1 VDKQKKFRFKPNKF
15 FDPTGSVVSLH
26 RLWKVRCL
34 GCLKYGE
41 EGVAIAVQKFF
52 CREKLGMALKP

>member
-1 VDKQKKFRFKPNKF
+1 
-15 FDPTGSVVSLH
+15 VVSLH

-41 EGVAIAVQKFF
+41 EGVAIAVRKFF
-52 CREKLGMALKP
+52 CREKLGLALKP